1 MLTIK
6 RLDLSEEFSE
16 GGVGV
21 GVDSGAKVVVVA
33 AKTFQDIVKNFIIIE
48 RFSRSSEFS
57 GDALHLGKVL
67 VSGEIILACI
77 VEVRAELLDPGLGL
91 ARDMS
96 VEGCPDGS
104 RGVEADNV
112 SKHVGRQGINEPA
125 QNLLITR
132 DPRLIVGVDDDDL
145 LVVGVLSG
153 DKLRGRLVL
162 ALNKIKHAG
171 TPQRGDHQRFP
182 HKRVV
187 TRQWL
192 GRRSPESSSKGSGG
206 HRR

>member
-1 MLTIK
+1 VLAIK
-6 RLDLSEEFSE
+6 CLNLSKELSK
-16 GGVGV
+16 GGVRIGID
-21 GVDSGAKVVVVA
+21 GGAEVVVVA
-33 AKTFQDIVKNFIIIE
+33 AKAFQDIVKNFIIIE
-48 RFSRSSEFS
+48 RFPHNSEFS
-57 GDALHLGKVL
+57 SDALHLGKIL
-67 VSGEIILACI
+67 VSREIILACI

-112 SKHVGRQGINEPA
+112 SKHIGRQGINEPA

-153 DKLRGRLVL
+153 DKLLRRLVL

-171 TPQRGDHQRFP
+171 TPQRGDHQRLP

-192 GRRSPESSSKGSGG
+192 GRRGPESSSKGSGG